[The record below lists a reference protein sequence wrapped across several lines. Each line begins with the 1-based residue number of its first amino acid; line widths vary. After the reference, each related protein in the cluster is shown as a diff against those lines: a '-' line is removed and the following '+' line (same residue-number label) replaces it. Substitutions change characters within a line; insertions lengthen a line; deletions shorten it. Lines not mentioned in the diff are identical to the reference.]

1 MCIRDRPSLGPV
13 FGIKG
18 GATGG
23 GHSQI
28 APMED
33 INLHFTGDI
42 HAITAANNLLS
53 AIIDN
58 HIYFGNELNIEKV
71 VWKRCLDLNDR
82 QLRKV
87 NTGLSG
93 EKNIVPREDDF
104 DISVAS
110 EIMAI
115 LCLSLIHI

>member
-1 MCIRDRPSLGPV
+1 MS
-13 FGIKG
+13 
-18 GATGG
+18 
-23 GHSQI
+23 
-28 APMED
+28 
-33 INLHFTGDI
+33 
-42 HAITAANNLLS
+42 
-53 AIIDN
+53 
-58 HIYFGNELNIEKV
+58 LNIEKV

-93 EKNIVPREDDF
+93 EKNIVPREDGF

-115 LCLSLIHI
+115 LCLATDITRFKKKNWKYYYRL